1 MKLGS
6 ADLDFCVAQES
17 IGRHRK
23 IGWCRSL
30 PDAARRVEH
39 GAVARALPAL
49 ERAFIAERHATEM
62 GAAAVNDEPLILAFL
77 DAGRVRLRIGQGGY
91 INVSRR
97 FDFGGCAMP
106 DEDKFTAPE
115 ELDDLTFGDG
125 GEIDFHRCTC
135 RHCRRIRRH
144 LADKGPKCARNA
156 DSSRRARCDEKEIPS
171 CVFGVTRCAA

>member
-1 MKLGS
+1 M
-6 ADLDFCVAQES
+6 
-17 IGRHRK
+17 
-23 IGWCRSL
+23 
-30 PDAARRVEH
+30 
-39 GAVARALPAL
+39 ARALPAL
-49 ERAFIAERHATEM
+49 ERAFIAERYATEM

-91 INVSRR
+91 INVSSR

-125 GEIDFHRCTC
+125 GEIDFHRGAC

-156 DSSRRARCDEKEIPS
+156 DSCCRARCDEKEIPS